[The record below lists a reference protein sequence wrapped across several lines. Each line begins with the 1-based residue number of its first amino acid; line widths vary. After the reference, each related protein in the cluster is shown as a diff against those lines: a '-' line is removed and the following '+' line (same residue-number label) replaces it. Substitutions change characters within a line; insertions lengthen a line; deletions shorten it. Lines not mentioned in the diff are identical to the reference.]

1 MCPRCPIS
9 TLPASSILIVWFLN
23 NRTTTQITLLNR
35 LILLLVCSAL
45 LGCSG
50 YYLLNFFSYC
60 FNAPLKSFMDSY
72 YSLLVIFLLMKWFT
86 TLVLASYLALTM
98 GRLLLFT
105 SPAVYYVCNPRIGA
119 DLGGIM
125 SICISCPDKV
135 FNQM

>member
-1 MCPRCPIS
+1 MGDICARNVQSLHFYCFICWVYCGYGSQHPDRLVPEQQNYYPDYITEQTDPPLGLFCTSWMFRI
-9 TLPASSILIVWFLN
+9 LPAKFF
-23 NRTTTQITLLNR
+23 
-35 LILLLVCSAL
+35 LLL
-45 LGCSG
+45 
-50 YYLLNFFSYC
+50 F
-60 FNAPLKSFMDSY
+60 
-72 YSLLVIFLLMKWFT
+72 FLLMKWFT